1 MKTIHLNSITAYW
14 QGRTDLF
21 NKRHRLIIG
30 IFQSA
35 HSPITDREAMIAARA
50 ADPNFVRPRITEL
63 IEAGILEESGSRV
76 CPVTGKTVRL
86 VKLRVRETQR
96 ELALAPEQVA
106 TVAAG
111 VVERR
116 AS

>member
-1 MKTIHLNSITAYW
+1 MKSIHPNSVAAYW

-21 NKRHRLIIG
+21 NKRHRLIID
-30 IFQSA
+30 IFRSA

-50 ADPNFVRPRITEL
+50 TDPNFVRPRITEL
-63 IEAGILEESGSRV
+63 IDAGILDEVGSRV

-86 VKLRVRETQR
+86 VKLHTVETQR
-96 ELALAPEQVA
+96 ELTLGLQAA
-106 TVAAG
+106 TA
-111 VVERR
+111 VVNERR